1 MYQVGSGKAKKN
13 VLSVREQEESDPEI
27 KQWVKGNFQQV
38 CIRVGKSK
46 QRTMRTQFN
55 NDCNPIQQKVSR
67 IHVHLQERIEGN

>member
-1 MYQVGSGKAKKN
+1 MVQEKQKQN

-27 KQWVKGNFQQV
+27 KQWVKGNFQQL

-55 NDCNPIQQKVSR
+55 NDFNPIQRKVSR
-67 IHVHLQERIEGN
+67 IPAHLQERVEGELN